1 MRMMRTAPENPEG
14 APSRCQ
20 RPDRAAALGA
30 GGASRCCARP
40 GGESVAVSALVWYE
54 FLSGPLAETEA
65 GLARAFIEGRILP
78 VGEDAAELAAELF
91 NAAGRKRTLKTD
103 AHIAAMAIRA
113 KAEFVTLNG
122 ADFEPFVSQGLR
134 LFPLPA

>member
-1 MRMMRTAPENPEG
+1 MLHFDTNVLIALPHWAREG
-14 APSRCQ
+14 HPAVARV
-20 RPDRAAALGA
+20 LA
-30 GGASRCCARP
+30 GEA
-40 GGESVAVSALVWYE
+40 VAVSALVWYE

-103 AHIAAMAIRA
+103 ALIAATAIRA
-113 KAEFVTLNG
+113 KAEFVTLNS